1 MTEAFEVRH
10 DHHAAV
16 INAVV
21 RAVRRDETHAEG
33 RSREQLIHE
42 IEWQKRLTEK
52 VIDALPVSLY
62 VVDRDLKIVAWN
74 RNREVGGQG
83 IDRQHVIG
91 RCVEEVFSRMSR
103 ERLIEEFEQVFS
115 SGESLRFEQESVVDG
130 VKRYWQ
136 ISKIPMR
143 LDGEAGEVTHVVTLG
158 EEITEQKK
166 MNETII
172 HAEKLAGIGR
182 LASGVVHEIN
192 NPLATI
198 AACAAALQSRLSE
211 ITELP
216 PEVRADFDEYLK
228 IVHDETFRCKTIT
241 NSLLEFSRQKQAEK
255 IEHEMNYLV
264 EQTLQLVR
272 HHPKFRSLQI
282 VRELSSDLAT
292 VFANEAQMKQV
303 FIAMISNA
311 CDAMHENGILT
322 LRTGWHFSKGQRFV
336 GVEIVDNGSGIT
348 EANLAKIFEPFFTT
362 KPFGQGTGLG
372 LAVCYGIVSDHQ
384 GRIEVESQPGRG
396 TTMRVLLPPYR
407 KDEC

>member
-1 MTEAFEVRH
+1 MKEACETKH
-10 DHHAAV
+10 DIPAAT
-16 INAVV
+16 AVAARV
-21 RAVRRDETHAEG
+21 SDAPDALRADY
-33 RSREQLIHE
+33 SREQLIQE

-62 VVDRDLKIVAWN
+62 VVDRELKIVAWN

-83 IDRQHVIG
+83 IDRQQVIG
-91 RCVEEVFSRMSR
+91 RSAVDVFSKMSR
-103 ERLIEEFEQVFS
+103 EKLIDEFRQVFA
-115 SGESLRFEQESVVDG
+115 SGEQLRFEQESIADG
-130 VKRYWQ
+130 VRRYWL

-143 LDGEAGEVTHVVTLG
+143 LNGEADEVTHIVTLG
-158 EEITEQKK
+158 EEITEQKQ

-198 AACAAALQSRLSE
+198 AACAAALQSRLGE
-211 ITELP
+211 VAELRDD
-216 PEVRADFDEYLK
+216 VRADFEEYLK
-228 IVHDETFRCKTIT
+228 IIHDETFRCKTIT

-255 IEHEMNYLV
+255 TEYELNYLV

-282 VRELSSDLAT
+282 VRELGDDLAR

-311 CDAMHENGILT
+311 CDAMSDNGILR
-322 LRTGWHFSKGQRFV
+322 LRTGWYESKGERFV
-336 GVEIVDNGSGIT
+336 GVEIIDNGSGISA
-348 EANLAKIFEPFFTT
+348 EHLSRIFEPFFTT

-372 LAVCYGIVSDHQ
+372 LAVCYGIVTDHQ

-396 TTMRVLLPPYR
+396 ATMRVLLPPYR
-407 KDEC
+407 KDEG

>member
-16 INAVV
+16 IDAVV
-21 RAVRRDETHAEG
+21 RAARRDEPHAEA

-211 ITELP
+211 ATELP

-272 HHPKFRSLQI
+272 HHPKFRSLRI
-282 VRELSSDLAT
+282 VRELSDELAT

-311 CDAMHENGILT
+311 CDAMHENGTLT
-322 LRTGWHFSKGQRFV
+322 LRFDAGHAQLTGMEGTYALRQVTLFSLGNNALYHRM
-336 GVEIVDNGSGIT
+336 
-348 EANLAKIFEPFFTT
+348 
-362 KPFGQGTGLG
+362 GLG
-372 LAVCYGIVSDHQ
+372 AGRTVPSVKRNTLATPKVITPALEGM
-384 GRIEVESQPGRG
+384 IERNLM
-396 TTMRVLLPPYR
+396 TL
-407 KDEC
+407 